1 MFNNLFKT
9 KYKTATFEDVQFAI
23 RNPNIY
29 VLINTLQST
38 NQECLIQSTLL
49 FQTEENSINEYINN
63 YDFNSKTFIVYGE
76 NTNDESIETK
86 YSQLLGLG
94 FEKVYIYR
102 GGMFEWLLLQDIYG
116 DIEFPTTS
124 KLLDILKYKPRRTC
138 VK

>member
-1 MFNNLFKT
+1 MLNNLFKT

>member
-9 KYKTATFEDVQFAI
+9 KYNNASFEDVQLAI
-23 RNPNIY
+23 RNPTTY
-29 VLINTLQST
+29 VLINTLQSM
-38 NQECLIQSTLL
+38 NQQCLIQSTIL
-49 FQTEENSINEYINN
+49 FQTEENLINEYINN

-94 FEKVYIYR
+94 FANVYIYR

-116 DIEFPTTS
+116 QTEFPTTIN
-124 KLLDILKYKPRRTC
+124 LLDILKYKPKRTC

>member
-9 KYKTATFEDVQFAI
+9 KYKTATFEDVQFAT